1 MGNRRNRRSRRLETP
16 SPDRDVER
24 TQVETPNTG
33 NETLTNFN
41 TVVQESLGENTS
53 GVQIIEPSQISTEIQ
68 AWTQIFEQR
77 NNDRIEKMREEMENK
92 LETILREIKSNK
104 SASTVTNPRSEVN
117 GTQDIQPSGSKVNKS
132 IGAHASNNEN
142 SDSENEDYPLKASK
156 MKELK
161 HPAKPLYESDV
172 DVTIH
177 SDEESDA
184 ESLEDYH
191 MVTGAPRSLHRQSS
205 QQLNDTVGSHADQ
218 NFTNLPTKPLDP
230 VNQIALAIEKL
241 ANKNS
246 PQSLFHPKNT
256 LTFNGKNEKNEQ
268 FEYFEDLF
276 HTTLRMQPNL
286 TEEMK
291 INHFHAHLRGLA
303 LKTFKNIQ
311 RTQSTTLE
319 DILKVFRRKYVKPES
334 SASAK
339 HRFHR
344 LAFQPENQKLPDFL
358 EELQESAEKAFGD
371 SAHQMIENLLYAKMP
386 PHLKKSINQAY
397 LENGTYEQI
406 VKHLEREME
415 LNGLE
420 ADEPLVKT
428 QMTVTKKEQN
438 TDKPN
443 KKQNDKT
450 KKQTP
455 KTVPDKTLK
464 SDQCRYCKDTSH
476 LMTECSKLAK
486 RRKLEEDPDAEKCTN
501 CNTPGHEEENCYFG
515 ANMENRPPKW
525 TLTESQKKVI
535 EAYKQANKPIRP
547 KIERPH
553 QSSSKDLN

>member
-1 MGNRRNRRSRRLETP
+1 MGNRRNRRSKRLETP
-16 SPDRDVER
+16 SPERSVER

-33 NETLTNFN
+33 NITLTNPN
-41 TVVQESLGENTS
+41 TVVQGNLGENNI
-53 GVQIIEPSQISTEIQ
+53 GVQLVEPSQISTEIQ
-68 AWTQIFEQR
+68 AWTQIYEQK
-77 NNDRIEKMREEMENK
+77 NNDRIEKMREEMDNK

-104 SASTVTNPRSEVN
+104 SASIATNPRSETN
-117 GTQDIQPSGSKVNKS
+117 EMQDPQPSGSRTIRS
-132 IGAHASNNEN
+132 IGVHASNNEN
-142 SDSENEDYPLKASK
+142 SETEDEDFPLKASK
-156 MKELK
+156 AKDLK
-161 HPAKPLYESDV
+161 QPAKPIYESDV

-184 ESLEDYH
+184 EPIEDYH
-191 MVTGAPRSLHRQSS
+191 MVTGANRQLHRQSS
-205 QQLNDTVGSHADQ
+205 QKLNDTLGSRADQ
-218 NFTNLPTKPLDP
+218 NTSTPTTKPLDP

-241 ANKNS
+241 ANKNT

-256 LTFNGKNEKNEQ
+256 LTFNGKNEKNEK

-286 TEEMK
+286 TEDMK

-311 RTQSTTLE
+311 RTPTTTLE

-339 HRFHR
+339 HRFNR
-344 LAFQPENQKLPDFL
+344 LFFDPENQKLPDFL
-358 EELQESAEKAFGD
+358 EELQESAEKAFGEN
-371 SAHQMIENLLYAKMP
+371 AHHMIENLLYAKMP

-397 LENGTYEQI
+397 LENGTYDQI

-428 QMTVTKKEQN
+428 QMTVTKKEQTTEK
-438 TDKPN
+438 TD
-443 KKQNDKT
+443 KKQNDKA

-464 SDQCRYCKDTSH
+464 NDQCRYCKETGH
-476 LMTECSKLAK
+476 MMTDCPKLAK
-486 RRKLEEDPDAEKCTN
+486 RRKLEADPDAEKCQT
-501 CNTPGHEEENCYFG
+501 CNTPGHDEENCYFG
-515 ANMENRPPKW
+515 ANMENRPSKW
-525 TLTESQKKVI
+525 NLTEAQKKII
-535 EAYKQANKPIRP
+535 EEYKQAKKPIRP
-547 KIERPH
+547 KSERSQ

>member
-16 SPDRDVER
+16 SPERSVER

-33 NETLTNFN
+33 NITLTNPN
-41 TVVQESLGENTS
+41 TVVQENLGENNIE
-53 GVQIIEPSQISTEIQ
+53 VQLIEPSQISTEIQ
-68 AWTQIFEQR
+68 AWTQILEQK
-77 NNDRIEKMREEMENK
+77 NNDRIEKMREEMDNK

-104 SASTVTNPRSEVN
+104 SASIATNPRSETN
-117 GTQDIQPSGSKVNKS
+117 EMQDPQPSGSRTIRS
-132 IGAHASNNEN
+132 IGVHASNNEN
-142 SDSENEDYPLKASK
+142 SETEDEDFPLKASK
-156 MKELK
+156 AKDLK
-161 HPAKPLYESDV
+161 QPAKPIYESDV

-177 SDEESDA
+177 SDEESDV
-184 ESLEDYH
+184 EPIEDYH
-191 MVTGAPRSLHRQSS
+191 MVTGANRKLHRQSS
-205 QQLNDTVGSHADQ
+205 QKLNDTIGSHADHSLP
-218 NFTNLPTKPLDP
+218 NLTTQPFDP
-230 VNQIALAIEKL
+230 VSQIAIAIEKL
-241 ANKNS
+241 ANKNPS
-246 PQSLFHPKNT
+246 QSLFHPKNT
-256 LTFNGKNEKNEQ
+256 LTFNGKNEKNEK

-286 TEEMK
+286 TEDMK

-311 RTQSTTLE
+311 RTPTTTLE

-339 HRFHR
+339 HRFNR
-344 LAFQPENQKLPDFL
+344 LFFDPENQKLPDFL
-358 EELQESAEKAFGD
+358 EELQESAEKAFGEN
-371 SAHQMIENLLYAKMP
+371 AHHMIENLLYAKMP

-397 LENGTYEQI
+397 LENGTYDQI

-428 QMTVTKKEQN
+428 QMTVTKKAQTTEK
-438 TDKPN
+438 TD
-443 KKQNDKT
+443 KKQNDKA

-464 SDQCRYCKDTSH
+464 NDQCRYCKETGH
-476 LMTECSKLAK
+476 MMTDCPKLAK
-486 RRKLEEDPDAEKCTN
+486 RRKLEADPDAEKCQT
-501 CNTPGHEEENCYFG
+501 CNTPGHDEENCYFG
-515 ANMENRPPKW
+515 ANMENRPSKW
-525 TLTESQKKVI
+525 NLTEAQKKII
-535 EAYKQANKPIRP
+535 EEYKQAKKPIRP
-547 KIERPH
+547 KSERSQ